1 MVLASDQN
9 VTPSI
14 SVNNVDIQ
22 KPIRIRRINIYDSP
36 IFTVNKNGITVH
48 IILDTGAT
56 TSLVSLSKA
65 KELNLPTDP
74 TNNT

>member
-1 MVLASDQN
+1 MVLASGQN

-14 SVNNVDIQ
+14 TVNNVDIQ
-22 KPIRIRRINIYDSP
+22 KPIRIRRIINIYDSP
-36 IFTVNKNGITVH
+36 IFTVTKNGVTVH

-65 KELNLPTDP
+65 KELNLPIISVSS
-74 TNNT
+74 